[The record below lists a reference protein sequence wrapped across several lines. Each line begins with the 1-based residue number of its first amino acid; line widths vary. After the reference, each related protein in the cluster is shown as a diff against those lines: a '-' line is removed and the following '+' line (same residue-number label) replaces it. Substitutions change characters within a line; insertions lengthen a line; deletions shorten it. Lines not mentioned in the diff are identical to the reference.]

1 MSSSTPHGLKLVGVG
16 LEQCSN
22 GHSLTFF
29 KLCRDCQSLHA
40 VSRWLACSSCE
51 WGGNHLLTPR
61 KSLNLL
67 TWLQHCQGGFHIT
80 FLPLSSCPVEWGV
93 GSGLQGL
100 LNSSSSYTLI
110 EHQNLLSLLQKSVV
124 RHQSLLYPLAQSIPC
139 SPPQYWVSK
148 SVTVFSV
155 TLWTPKSVTLGVKV
169 YSLFHLLS
177 VFVNPSLIGP
187 HWAPKSVTCCYYS
200 PIPVTNEPHLA
211 SRESKSC
218 LISGGNSS

>member
-1 MSSSTPHGLKLVGVG
+1 M
-16 LEQCSN
+16 
-22 GHSLTFF
+22 
-29 KLCRDCQSLHA
+29 
-40 VSRWLACSSCE
+40 
-51 WGGNHLLTPR
+51 
-61 KSLNLL
+61 
-67 TWLQHCQGGFHIT
+67 
-80 FLPLSSCPVEWGV
+80 FLPLGLHSVEWGI

-139 SPPQYWVSK
+139 SPHQYWVSK

-155 TLWTPKSVTLGVKV
+155 TLWAPKSVTPDVKV

-187 HWAPKSVTCCYYS
+187 TLGAKVCHLLLLSPVVTIAQYQS
-200 PIPVTNEPHLA
+200 QMSFT
-211 SRESKSC
+211 
-218 LISGGNSS
+218 